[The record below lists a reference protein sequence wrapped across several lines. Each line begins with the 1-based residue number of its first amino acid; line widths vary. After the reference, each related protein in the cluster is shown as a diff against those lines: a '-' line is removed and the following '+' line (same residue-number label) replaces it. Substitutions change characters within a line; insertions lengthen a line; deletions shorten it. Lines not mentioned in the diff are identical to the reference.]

1 MDTSV
6 YLLRHQQGNGV
17 ETLSM
22 QDLANA
28 CRLFMELAYADSLDS
43 IPNDKRAYY
52 DIAAN
57 GAIADFLP
65 PSPRAVAVCQDLSK
79 VKGVVAGYEF
89 RLGSSKHP
97 HLKLR
102 IQLKEVQTR
111 KVWVYS
117 VDTHDRFLQATQHL
131 SAAEAD
137 AWKSLVE
144 ANRVLKHQIEEALAR
159 QGFLTPINLL
169 RLGLTTPTA

>member
-1 MDTSV
+1 M
-6 YLLRHQQGNGV
+6 V
-17 ETLSM
+17 ETFSI
-22 QDLANA
+22 QELANA
-28 CRLFMELAYADSLDS
+28 CRLFMELAYADGPDS
-43 IPNDKRAYY
+43 IPSDKRAYY

-57 GAIADFLP
+57 SSLADFLP

-79 VKGVVAGYEF
+79 VKGAAAGYEF
-89 RLGSSKHP
+89 RLGSLKHP

-102 IQLKEVQTR
+102 IQLKEVQAR

-117 VDTHDRFLQATQHL
+117 VDTHDHFLQATQHL
-131 SAAEAD
+131 SAAEAE

-144 ANRVLKHQIEEALAR
+144 ANRVLKHQIEEALAHA
-159 QGFLTPINLL
+159 GFLTPINLL